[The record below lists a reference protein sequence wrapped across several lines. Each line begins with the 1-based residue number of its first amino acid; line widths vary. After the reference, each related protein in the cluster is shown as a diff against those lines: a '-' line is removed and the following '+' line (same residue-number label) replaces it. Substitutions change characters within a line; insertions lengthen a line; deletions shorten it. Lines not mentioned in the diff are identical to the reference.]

1 MKNKLIVM
9 MLAFCLMMTSTGL
22 VFALDEIEVG
32 DGPAEAR
39 KIEQALELEREK
51 KEEAKETASE
61 SISEPKEDVAASES
75 KVEED
80 KEELKEKDTE
90 TLNIEDAEDV
100 KEKQDDTNTGVSPT
114 SEDDESEVT
123 EPVAEPEPVKD
134 PVTKV
139 TVKLYARNGSGNYYV
154 AQTWTA
160 VESGSNTWA
169 NANTN
174 ANKYSPVTKGETT
187 YTYTGVWVDDFGNS
201 YTIGGK
207 KYGKDFIALFDGQE
221 GPTAT
226 LNVYA
231 QYDEYT
237 IPTITINYIDNIGH
251 AGSSDSWKDD
261 GKIAYT
267 HTFNSGVDVPSQ
279 YTFLYWKNFDNG
291 DIKNPGETFT
301 INKGEITKDT
311 TITYYAVYDYQ
322 PAVRVKYHYK
332 NGLKDTGAKLSDINI
347 YENQPENLY
356 WFYADSTE
364 PIVEGTVASLPAKI
378 EKIIDPQNYTE
389 QVDVYAHYYTVTFI
403 NDSGEILEVDENVPY
418 GTIPSYDGA
427 VPTKEATKQY
437 TYKFTGWDKDITQP
451 VTDNIIYVATY
462 LSIVNKYKV
471 TFVDED
477 ESILKDATEYDYG
490 ISAKQK
496 QKDESNDK
504 K

>member
-139 TVKLYARNGSGNYYV
+139 TVKLYARNGSGNYYA

-169 NANTN
+169 NA
-174 ANKYSPVTKGETT
+174 
-187 YTYTGVWVDDFGNS
+187 
-201 YTIGGK
+201 
-207 KYGKDFIALFDGQE
+207 
-221 GPTAT
+221 
-226 LNVYA
+226 
-231 QYDEYT
+231 
-237 IPTITINYIDNIGH
+237 
-251 AGSSDSWKDD
+251 
-261 GKIAYT
+261 
-267 HTFNSGVDVPSQ
+267 
-279 YTFLYWKNFDNG
+279 
-291 DIKNPGETFT
+291 
-301 INKGEITKDT
+301 
-311 TITYYAVYDYQ
+311 
-322 PAVRVKYHYK
+322 
-332 NGLKDTGAKLSDINI
+332 
-347 YENQPENLY
+347 
-356 WFYADSTE
+356 
-364 PIVEGTVASLPAKI
+364 VAA
-378 EKIIDPQNYTE
+378 
-389 QVDVYAHYYTVTFI
+389 
-403 NDSGEILEVDENVPY
+403 
-418 GTIPSYDGA
+418 
-427 VPTKEATKQY
+427 
-437 TYKFTGWDKDITQP
+437 
-451 VTDNIIYVATY
+451 
-462 LSIVNKYKV
+462 
-471 TFVDED
+471 
-477 ESILKDATEYDYG
+477 
-490 ISAKQK
+490 SAA
-496 QKDESNDK
+496 
-504 K
+504 